1 MKGFLATSVNTLLVI
16 LLTLAATAAAQE
28 IAVPAQQHPGQTG
41 LFKAA
46 QMGKA
51 STPLVRVF
59 SEYRAHANQGLRAAF
74 RPSDQFLPFSADR
87 VLIDARAISNG
98 AALLVFASIRYSRKA
113 PRAATECASAT
124 NRTKTRLL
132 LGQWQPRQGRTNLQE
147 ADLVRAATRTK

>member
-1 MKGFLATSVNTLLVI
+1 MKGFLAISVNTLLVR
-16 LLTLAATAAAQE
+16 LFTLAATVASAE
-28 IAVPAQQHPGQTG
+28 TAVPYQQHPGQTG

-74 RPSDQFLPFSADR
+74 APSDQFLPFSAGR

-98 AALLVFASIRYSRKA
+98 AALLGD
-113 PRAATECASAT
+113 
-124 NRTKTRLL
+124 LQQ
-132 LGQWQPRQGRTNLQE
+132 LG
-147 ADLVRAATRTK
+147 LVNGS